1 MQHRITIGPLA
12 LMAALMGAMMPALA
26 AAQTA
31 APAAPAAAPTGQPPT
46 AVTFYGNPNSPI
58 SGGVVIPQGAAM
70 VWTSGVGPPVVN
82 KEAKPDDPARWGD
95 TKTQSIGILKNIESQ
110 LKAQGLTMKDVVWIR
125 CYLVADPAKGNKLDV
140 DGWNAA
146 YREFFGTA
154 ENPTK
159 TARATVGVAALVVQG
174 WLVEVEAFAV
184 YPPKK

>member
-1 MQHRITIGPLA
+1 MQHRITIGF
-12 LMAALMGAMMPALA
+12 AALIGAMMPALA
-26 AAQTA
+26 GAQTA
-31 APAAPAAAPTGQPPT
+31 APTAPGS
-46 AVTFYGNPNSPI
+46 AVTFYGGNPNSPI

-70 VWTSGVGPPVVN
+70 VWTSGVGPSVAN

-95 TKTQSIGILKNIESQ
+95 TKTQATSILKNIESQ

-140 DGWNAA
+140 EGWNAA

-159 TARATVGVAALVVQG
+159 TARATLGVAALVVPG

>member
-1 MQHRITIGPLA
+1 MQHRITIGLI
-12 LMAALMGAMMPALA
+12 ALMGAMTPALA
-26 AAQTA
+26 AAQT
-31 APAAPAAAPTGQPPT
+31 PGQPPT
-46 AVTFYGNPNSPI
+46 AVTFYGGNPNSPI

-70 VWTSGVGPPVVN
+70 VWTSGVGPSVAN

-95 TKTQSIGILKNIESQ
+95 TKTQATSILKNIESQ

-125 CYLVADPAKGNKLDV
+125 CYLVADPAKGNKLDTE
-140 DGWNAA
+140 GWNAA

-159 TARATVGVAALVVQG
+159 TARATLGVAALVVPG

>member
-1 MQHRITIGPLA
+1 MQHRMTIGVV
-12 LMAALMGAMMPALA
+12 ALMGAMMPALA
-26 AAQTA
+26 AAQTPAPA
-31 APAAPAAAPTGQPPT
+31 APAAPASGQPPA
-46 AVTFYGNPNSPI
+46 AVTFYGGSPNSPI

-70 VWTSGVGPPVVN
+70 VWTSGVGPPVAN

-159 TARATVGVAALVVQG
+159 TARATIGVAALVVPG

>member
-12 LMAALMGAMMPALA
+12 LMGALMGAMMPALA

-70 VWTSGVGPPVVN
+70 VWTSGVGPPVAN

-140 DGWNAA
+140 DGWNGA

-159 TARATVGVAALVVQG
+159 TARATIGVAALVVPG

>member
-1 MQHRITIGPLA
+1 MQQRRVKALGMMVGAIG
-12 LMAALMGAMMPALA
+12 LMAPAAAM
-26 AAQTA
+26 AQTA
-31 APAAPAAAPTGQPPT
+31 APAAAPSGQPPT
-46 AVTFYGNPNSPI
+46 AVTFYGNPSSPI

-70 VWTSGVGPPVVN
+70 VWTSGVGPPVAN

-159 TARATVGVAALVVQG
+159 TARATIGVAALVVPG

>member
-1 MQHRITIGPLA
+1 MRHRITIGL
-12 LMAALMGAMMPALA
+12 AALMGAMMPALG
-26 AAQTA
+26 AAQTP
-31 APAAPAAAPTGQPPT
+31 APPA
-46 AVTFYGNPNSPI
+46 AVTFYGGNPNSPI

-70 VWTSGVGPPVVN
+70 VWTSGVGPSVAN

-95 TKTQSIGILKNIESQ
+95 TKTQATSILKNIESQ

-140 DGWNAA
+140 EGWNAA

-159 TARATVGVAALVVQG
+159 TARATLGVAALVVPG

>member
-1 MQHRITIGPLA
+1 MQYWMTIGVVA
-12 LMAALMGAMMPALA
+12 LVGAMMPALA
-26 AAQTA
+26 AAQAT
-31 APAAPAAAPTGQPPT
+31 APAATPASGQPPT
-46 AVTFYGNPNSPI
+46 TVTFYGNPTSPI

-70 VWTSGVGPPVVN
+70 LWTSGVGPPVAN

-159 TARATVGVAALVVQG
+159 TARATIGVAALVVPG

>member
-1 MQHRITIGPLA
+1 MTIGPLC
-12 LMAALMGAMMPALA
+12 LLGAMMPALA
-26 AAQTA
+26 AAQTT
-31 APAAPAAAPTGQPPT
+31 APAGPPT
-46 AVTFYGNPNSPI
+46 AVTFYGGSPNSPI

-70 VWTSGVGPPVVN
+70 VWTSGVGPSVAN

-95 TKTQSIGILKNIESQ
+95 TKTQATSVLKNIEGQ

-125 CYLVADPAKGNKLDV
+125 CYLVADPAKGNKLDTE
-140 DGWNAA
+140 GWNAA

-159 TARATVGVAALVVQG
+159 TARATIGVAALVVQG

-184 YPPKK
+184 YPAKK

>member
-1 MQHRITIGPLA
+1 MQYRMTIGV
-12 LMAALMGAMMPALA
+12 AALVGAMMPVLA
-26 AAQTA
+26 GAQTA
-31 APAAPAAAPTGQPPT
+31 APTAPGSP
-46 AVTFYGNPNSPI
+46 VTFYGGSPNSPI

-70 VWTSGVGPPVVN
+70 VWTSGVGPSVAN

-95 TKTQSIGILKNIESQ
+95 TKTQATSILKNIESQ

-125 CYLVADPAKGNKLDV
+125 CYLVADPAKGNELDTE
-140 DGWNAA
+140 GWNAA

-159 TARATVGVAALVVQG
+159 TARATIGVAALVVPG
-174 WLVEVEAFAV
+174 WLIEVEAFAV

>member
-1 MQHRITIGPLA
+1 MQHRMTIGVAALA
-12 LMAALMGAMMPALA
+12 LVGALMPALA

-31 APAAPAAAPTGQPPT
+31 SPAPAPTTPGSP
-46 AVTFYGNPNSPI
+46 VTFYGGSPNSPI

-70 VWTSGVGPPVVN
+70 VWTSGVGPSVAN

-95 TKTQSIGILKNIESQ
+95 TKTQATSILKNIEGQ

-125 CYLVADPAKGNKLDV
+125 AYLVADPAKGNKLDT

-159 TARATVGVAALVVQG
+159 TARATIGVAALVVQG
-174 WLVEVEAFAV
+174 WLIEVEAFAV